1 MRQVHDSAS
10 AGTFIGGSAA
20 HSLDVLCVGE
30 SMAVVTP
37 AQARPLREAED
48 CLLGFGGAE
57 SNVAAHL
64 AEFGYRSGWASRVGG
79 DPFGERISTG
89 LASRGVDI
97 SLVRVDEAL
106 PTGVY
111 FKDPDLGSGAR
122 TLYYRAGSAASQMEP
137 RDSEAWPLDSTGLV
151 HTSGINPALS
161 SSCSALTEHLLDQ
174 APMHGYQVSFDVNYR
189 PALWSANTAGPRLLH
204 LANKASIVLVG
215 LDEAQVLWGC
225 TTSAQV
231 SEILPGP
238 RHLVVKDAAT
248 EAAEF
253 VRDGGGREEVYRMP
267 AHRIEVIEPVGAG
280 DAFAAGYL
288 AGLLRA
294 DRPRDRLALGH
305 SFAAWTLGTR
315 ADFRP
320 GHGTMPRVYESS
332 KGKSEQREG
341 LHPSDRPSLA
351 ATTERE
357 HRGTPSH

>member
-1 MRQVHDSAS
+1 MRQAHNSAS
-10 AGTFIGGSAA
+10 VGTSVGGSTAR
-20 HSLDVLCVGE
+20 SLDVLCVGE
-30 SMAVVTP
+30 TMAVVTP

-64 AEFGYRSGWASRVGG
+64 AEFGYRSGWVSRVGS
-79 DPFGERISTG
+79 DPFGERILTG
-89 LASRGVDI
+89 LASRGVDV
-97 SLVRVDEAL
+97 SLVRTDSTL

-122 TLYYRAGSAASQMEP
+122 TLYYRAGSAASHMGPE
-137 RDSEAWPLDSTGLV
+137 DSKAWPLGSTGWT

-161 SSCSALTEHLLDQ
+161 PSCSALTEHLLDQ
-174 APMHGYQVSFDVNYR
+174 APVYGYRVSFDVNYR
-189 PALWSANTAGPRLLH
+189 PALWSAETAGPRLLH
-204 LANKASIVLVG
+204 LSKKASVVLVG

-225 TTSAQV
+225 TTPAQV

-248 EAAEF
+248 EAVEF
-253 VRDGGGREEVYRMP
+253 VRNSGREEVFRMP
-267 AHRIEVIEPVGAG
+267 AHRIDVIEPVGAG

-288 AGLLRA
+288 AGLLRG
-294 DRPRDRLALGH
+294 DKPLDRLALGH

-320 GHGTMPRVYESS
+320 GHGTLPRIYET
-332 KGKSEQREG
+332 
-341 LHPSDRPSLA
+341 
-351 ATTERE
+351 AT
-357 HRGTPSH
+357 G